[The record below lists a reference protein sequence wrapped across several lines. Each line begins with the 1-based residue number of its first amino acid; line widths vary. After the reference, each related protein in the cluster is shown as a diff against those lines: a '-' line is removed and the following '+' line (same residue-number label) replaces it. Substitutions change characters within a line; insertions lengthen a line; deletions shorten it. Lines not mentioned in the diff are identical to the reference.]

1 MIDISINKQMMLYK
15 EDNKKRTLGTNF
27 QGELKNP
34 FDVRNKH
41 IRIKGP
47 TPNTKRTIFAVLGVV
62 FFSSF
67 ASVILEVDFFLIFF
81 LGISKIDVEAIL
93 TIIKQD

>member
-1 MIDISINKQMMLYK
+1 MSKSHASSSKDTSNH
-15 EDNKKRTLGTNF
+15 

-34 FDVRNKH
+34 FENKNKH

-62 FFSSF
+62 FLSTVGSM
-67 ASVILEVDFFLIFF
+67 ILEVTFLLDFL
-81 LGISKIDVEAIL
+81 LGIPK
-93 TIIKQD
+93 T

>member
-1 MIDISINKQMMLYK
+1 MKKPFENK
-15 EDNKKRTLGTNF
+15 NK
-27 QGELKNP
+27 
-34 FDVRNKH
+34 D

-67 ASVILEVDFFLIFF
+67 ASVILEVDFFLNFL
-81 LGISKIDVEAIL
+81 LGISKIDLEAIIA
-93 TIIKQD
+93 IIKQG